1 MSNKKE
7 QIKSRMLKNA
17 ASQWGIPANEI
28 EMSFDPIISLLLG
41 ACASEIEK
49 VSNKIN
55 ESESR
60 VTEKIIQLMTPDTIF
75 GPKPS
80 HSIMRTLPTEDSIIV
95 DTNFLFSYK
104 KKNTEKASNNFREVF
119 FSPIQDFKVV
129 KASLNYMVFGSQ
141 ISEVDETKEL
151 TTLFRSNKEFI
162 DKSTLYLG
170 ITSESKSISLK
181 DSSIYFEL
189 QDLEVSTLFYHHLK
203 NAKWFVNEKEVKVES
218 GFGNDETLTES
229 NYLLD
234 EDSGKVANIIDEVKN
249 NYSRYFI
256 TIKDNFE
263 TKKEIPDAFNETIS
277 NHKIAID
284 ENTFWLKVVF
294 PRVIDESIIKTIYCA
309 LNSFPVVN
317 RRLEE
322 FSYQLKEFVNI
333 VPIITSNLFLDIK
346 SITNLE
352 NKKYKLLNR
361 NISNNKKGIYSLRT
375 DNLKKIDNRKAKEYI
390 IHLIELLKDESASFS
405 YLDNDFLQSNLKSL
419 NQIISLLENK
429 VEETVTN
436 EKIETNYLAIE
447 PYKPKDTLLV
457 SFWNTDGSFA
467 NNIKYGSVLKNYKA
481 VDLDQKST
489 SLVTSTYGGRN
500 SLNMQERLQ
509 AYRRTLVSRDKIV
522 TKEDIRLIC
531 FEFFGDKIKAVKIK
545 NGYTIDVALNK
556 GIINCIEIIL
566 TPNSNLEIDA
576 FEWDFIKNN
585 LLLFLE
591 KKATSVFPFIIK
603 KE

>member
-405 YLDNDFLQSNLKSL
+405 YLDNDFLQSNLKS
-419 NQIISLLENK
+419 
-429 VEETVTN
+429 
-436 EKIETNYLAIE
+436 
-447 PYKPKDTLLV
+447 
-457 SFWNTDGSFA
+457 FWNTDGSFA